1 MWQRVIIPARCAPPE
16 PGSRLFNKSCNLHNM
31 LDSRF
36 TVRSARC
43 PGMTKRGFTLIEL
56 LVVVLIIGILSAVAL
71 PQYQTAVDKA
81 RYAKIIPMTRALKDA
96 AEVYY
101 LANGTYQFK
110 INDIDLQG
118 PAGCT
123 FPVSDNVVYC
133 QDSWYDILNSG
144 NDVVGFTGPRYK
156 SDGSA
161 NSEIVNAYRIWLD
174 NGTGEKSGR
183 RECLAYDGSA
193 RAHRLCRAL
202 GGVRRGSTN
211 VYTLP

>member
-1 MWQRVIIPARCAPPE
+1 M
-16 PGSRLFNKSCNLHNM
+16 K
-31 LDSRF
+31 
-36 TVRSARC
+36 
-43 PGMTKRGFTLIEL
+43 GFTLIEL

-81 RYAKIIPMTRALKDA
+81 RYTKIIPMTRALKDA
-96 AEVYY
+96 TEVYY

-123 FPVSDNVVYC
+123 FPAADNVVYC
-133 QDSWYDILNSG
+133 QDSWYDIINSG

-161 NSEIVNAYRIWLD
+161 NTPANDTVFGWITVRVKKAA
-174 NGTGEKSGR
+174 GENVWRMTVLSVPTVY
-183 RECLAYDGSA
+183 A
-193 RAHRLCRAL
+193 
-202 GGVRRGSTN
+202 VR
-211 VYTLP
+211 

>member
-1 MWQRVIIPARCAPPE
+1 MYKNAVMLKPCGSPFQHPYQRE
-16 PGSRLFNKSCNLHNM
+16 KSLNKLSGFRLWRRTACRNDDEKS
-31 LDSRF
+31 
-36 TVRSARC
+36 
-43 PGMTKRGFTLIEL
+43 GFTLIEL

-96 AEVYY
+96 TEVYY

-123 FPVSDNVVYC
+123 FPASDNVVYC

-193 RAHRLCRAL
+193 RAHRLCRTL
-202 GGVRRGSTN
+202 GGVRQGSTN

>member
-1 MWQRVIIPARCAPPE
+1 MYKNAVMLNLFQHPYQRAKSLNKLS
-16 PGSRLFNKSCNLHNM
+16 GFRLWRRTACRNDDEKS
-31 LDSRF
+31 
-36 TVRSARC
+36 
-43 PGMTKRGFTLIEL
+43 GFTLIEL

-96 AEVYY
+96 TEVYY

-123 FPVSDNVVYC
+123 FPASDNVVYC

-144 NDVVGFTGPRYK
+144 NNVVGFTGPRYK

-202 GGVRRGSTN
+202 GGVRQGSTN
-211 VYTLP
+211 VYTLL

>member
-1 MWQRVIIPARCAPPE
+1 MYNNAVMLKPCGSPFQHPYQRGKSLNKQ
-16 PGSRLFNKSCNLHNM
+16 PGFRLWRYTACRNDDGKC
-31 LDSRF
+31 
-36 TVRSARC
+36 
-43 PGMTKRGFTLIEL
+43 GFTLIEL

-123 FPVSDNVVYC
+123 FPAADNVVYC